1 MKHLALIPF
10 SVTIVFLNELDLCLR
25 SHHVYVVHLLF
36 KHLFSEGLFLS
47 HLREI
52 LQLLQ
57 VLDHVA
63 MPDILSGKHAQHI
76 LEVVVLEHIIGW
88 HLQIRDEFA
97 HVFRVSFDHL
107 SYHLC
112 FIFEIRYEL
121 FKILYFYVPSGHRI
135 VALPN
140 KLELSNHVFEYF
152 DAFLLIR
159 VGESVQNDCHE
170 QIEEDYTDN

>member
-36 KHLFSEGLFLS
+36 EHLFSEGLFFR

-57 VLDHVA
+57 VLDHIA
-63 MPDILSGKHAQHI
+63 MPDILSGKHTQHI
-76 LEVVVLEHIIGW
+76 LEVVVLEHVIGR

-97 HVFRVSFDHL
+97 HVFRISFEDL
-107 SYHLC
+107 GYHLC
-112 FIFEIRYEL
+112 FSFEVRNEL
-121 FKILYFYVPSGHRI
+121 FKILHFYIACGHWI

-140 KLELSNHVFEYF
+140 KLELSYHVFEYF

-159 VGESVQNDCHE
+159 VGESVQNDCHKE
-170 QIEEDYTDN
+170 I